1 MLLRKKSV
9 SKPIEI
15 VVIDLGSNSFHMI
28 IVRIINHSL
37 QILTRI
43 KKRIHL
49 VNGLNKEN
57 KLSEKSMQHAM
68 ACLALFAERLEGFPS
83 ENICI
88 VGTHALR
95 EAININI
102 FLERANM
109 VIPYP
114 INIISEKEEARLI
127 FMGVEYTQPEK
138 GKKLVIDVG
147 GGSTEFIIGENFK
160 PLLMESK
167 KIGCINFSRQF
178 FIDNRMN
185 KTNFERA
192 YCLTRKKIENVAY
205 EYQKI
210 GWDFVFGSSGT
221 IKIIHAVLHHLGNL
235 DGIIHAED
243 LVKLKKMILKHR
255 NFTLL
260 DLPGLSKERS
270 HMFLPGLA
278 ILCGIF
284 DSFKIK
290 QLYLSQGALRE
301 GILYEMKKKFN
312 YHDTYKNTTS
322 NLLDLYNIDKEQIQR
337 VSKTIELLYTQWAHQ
352 NKKLANPQI
361 KCILS
366 WAVMLHEIGLNINH
380 IGSHRHAAYILY
392 NTNLPGLNKEEQLL
406 LVILVRFYKKS
417 LKFNFIPKLNLF
429 KKKEYFP
436 MIKLLRLAILLNNQ
450 RQSTTIPHSLRLQTH
465 QNCWTLYF
473 PDLYLKNNTLISLD
487 LEKEKKYWQEVPGWQ
502 LKIQE
507 EVIL

>member
-1 MLLRKKSV
+1 MLLTQHSA

-28 IVRIINHSL
+28 IVRVINHSL

-49 VNGLNKEN
+49 VNGLDKNN
-57 KLSEKSMQHAM
+57 KLSEKSIQYALE
-68 ACLALFAERLEGFPS
+68 CLALFAERLEGFPQ
-83 ENICI
+83 ENIYI

-102 FLERANM
+102 FLKRAYM

-114 INIISEKEEARLI
+114 INIISEQEEARLI
-127 FMGVEYTQPEK
+127 FMGVAYTQPKK
-138 GKKLVIDVG
+138 GKKFVIDVG

-160 PLLMESK
+160 PLLMKSK
-167 KIGCINFSRQF
+167 KIGSINFSRQF
-178 FIDNRMN
+178 FIDEKIN
-185 KTNFERA
+185 KKNFEQA
-192 YCLTRKKIENVAY
+192 YFSTRKKIEDIVY

-210 GWDFVFGSSGT
+210 GWDFVFGSSGA
-221 IKIIHAVLHHLGNL
+221 IKIINEVLYHLGNL
-235 DGIIHAED
+235 DGTIHSVD
-243 LVKLKKMILKHR
+243 LIKLKKMILNNK
-255 NFTLL
+255 NFALS

-290 QLYLSQGALRE
+290 KLYISKGALRE
-301 GILYEMKKKFN
+301 GILYEMKKKITQGDIFL
-312 YHDTYKNTTS
+312 NTKS
-322 NLLDLYNIDKEQIQR
+322 QLFQLYNIDKEQINR
-337 VSKTIELLYTQWAHQ
+337 VSKTTELLYIQWENQ

-361 KCILS
+361 KCILF
-366 WAVMLHEIGLNINH
+366 WAVMLHEVGLNINH
-380 IGSHRHAAYILY
+380 NSSHFHSAYILY
-392 NTNLPGLNKEEQLL
+392 NTHLPEFNHEEKLL

-417 LKFNFIPKLNLF
+417 LKFDFIPKLIFF
-429 KKKEYFP
+429 KKKEYLP

-450 RQSTTIPHSLRLQTH
+450 RQSTTIPNSLRLETNQKY
-465 QNCWTLYF
+465 WTLYF
-473 PDLYLKNNTLISLD
+473 PDQYLKKNTLIFLD
-487 LEKEKKYWQEVPGWQ
+487 LKKEKKYWQKVPGWK

-507 EVIL
+507 EVI

>member
-1 MLLRKKSV
+1 MLLKKHSV

-15 VVIDLGSNSFHMI
+15 VVVDLGSNSFHMI
-28 IVRIINHSL
+28 IVRIINHTL

-57 KLSEKSMQHAM
+57 KLSEKSMQHALE
-68 ACLALFAERLEGFPS
+68 CLALFAERLEGFPQ

-102 FLERANM
+102 FLERAHM

-114 INIISEKEEARLI
+114 INIISEQEEARLI
-127 FMGVEYTQPEK
+127 FMGVEYTQPKK

-160 PLLMESK
+160 PLLMKSK

-178 FIDNRMN
+178 FVDDTIN
-185 KTNFERA
+185 KKNFERA
-192 YCLTRKKIENVAY
+192 YFSTRKIIKNIVH

-221 IKIIHAVLHHLGNL
+221 IKIIHEVLYHLGNL
-235 DGIIHAED
+235 DGIINAKE
-243 LVKLKKMILKHR
+243 LIKLKKMILRYR
-255 NFTLL
+255 NFTLS
-260 DLPGLSKERS
+260 DLPGLPKEKS

-290 QLYLSQGALRE
+290 ELYLSKGALRE
-301 GILYEMKKKFN
+301 GILYEMKKKIN
-312 YHDTYKNTTS
+312 QHDAFQNTKL
-322 NLLDLYNIDKEQIQR
+322 NLLEQYNIDREQIQR
-337 VSKTIELLYTQWAHQ
+337 VSKTTELLYKQWANQ
-352 NKKLANPQI
+352 NQKLANPHI
-361 KCILS
+361 KYILS
-366 WAVMLHEIGLNINH
+366 WAVMLHEVGLNINH
-380 IGSHRHAAYILY
+380 SGSHRHAAYILY
-392 NTNLPGLNKEEQLL
+392 NTNIPGFNKEEQLL

-417 LKFNFIPKLNLF
+417 LKFNLIPKLNLF
-429 KKKEYFP
+429 KKKEYLP
-436 MIKLLRLAILLNNQ
+436 IIKLLRLAILLNNQ
-450 RQSTTIPHSLRLQTH
+450 RQSTTIPNSLRLHTS
-465 QNCWTLYF
+465 QNYWTLYF
-473 PDLYLKNNTLISLD
+473 PDHYLKKNTLIFLD

-502 LKIQE
+502 LKIQK
-507 EVIL
+507 EVI

>member
-1 MLLRKKSV
+1 MLLTQNSV

-49 VNGLNKEN
+49 VNGLDKEN
-57 KLSEKSMQHAM
+57 KLSEKSIQHAL
-68 ACLALFAERLEGFPS
+68 ACLALFAERLEGFPP

-95 EAININI
+95 QAININI
-102 FLERANM
+102 FLERAYM

-114 INIISEKEEARLI
+114 INIISEQEEARLI
-127 FMGVEYTQPEK
+127 FMGVAYTQPEK

-160 PLLMESK
+160 PLLLKSK

-178 FIDNRMN
+178 FIDEKIN
-185 KTNFERA
+185 KKNFEQA
-192 YCLTRKKIENVAY
+192 YFLTRKKIENIVY

-221 IKIIHAVLHHLGNL
+221 IKTINEVLYHLGNL
-235 DGIIHAED
+235 NGIINAVD
-243 LVKLKKMILKHR
+243 LIKLKKMILKYK
-255 NFTLL
+255 NFKLS
-260 DLPGLSKERS
+260 DLPGLSKKRS

-290 QLYLSQGALRE
+290 ELYLSKGALRE
-301 GILYEMKKKFN
+301 GILYEMKKKINQCDIFL
-312 YHDTYKNTTS
+312 NTKS
-322 NLLDLYNIDKEQIQR
+322 NLLALYNIDKEQIDR
-337 VSKTIELLYTQWAHQ
+337 VLKTTELLYTQWENQ
-352 NKKLANPQI
+352 NPKLANPQI

-366 WAVMLHEIGLNINH
+366 WAVMLHEVGLNINH
-380 IGSHRHAAYILY
+380 SGSHRHSAYILY
-392 NTNLPGLNKEEQLL
+392 NTHLPEFNHEEKLL

-429 KKKEYFP
+429 KKKEYLP

-450 RQSTTIPHSLRLQTH
+450 RQSTTIPNSLRLETH
-465 QNCWTLYF
+465 QKYWTLYF
-473 PDLYLKNNTLISLD
+473 PDQYLKQNTLIYLD
-487 LEKEKKYWQEVPGWQ
+487 LEKEKKYWREVPGWK
-502 LKIQE
+502 LKIQKE
-507 EVIL
+507 II

>member
-1 MLLRKKSV
+1 MLLTQNSV

-43 KKRIHL
+43 KKRIRL
-49 VNGLNKEN
+49 VNGLDKEN
-57 KLSEKSMQHAM
+57 KLSEKSIQHALE
-68 ACLALFAERLEGFPS
+68 CLELFAERLEGFPP

-102 FLERANM
+102 FLERAYM

-114 INIISEKEEARLI
+114 INIISEQEEARLI
-127 FMGVEYTQPEK
+127 FTGVAYTQPEK
-138 GKKLVIDVG
+138 GKKLVIDIG

-160 PLLMESK
+160 PLLMKSK

-178 FIDNRMN
+178 FIDDKIN
-185 KTNFERA
+185 KKNFEQA
-192 YCLTRKKIENVAY
+192 YFSTRKKIENIVY
-205 EYQKI
+205 QYQKI
-210 GWDFVFGSSGT
+210 GWDFVFGSSGA
-221 IKIIHAVLHHLGNL
+221 IKIINAVLYHLGNL
-235 DGIIHAED
+235 DGIINSVD
-243 LVKLKKMILKHR
+243 LIKLKKMILKYKK
-255 NFTLL
+255 FTLS

-290 QLYLSQGALRE
+290 KLYLSKGALRE
-301 GILYEMKKKFN
+301 GILYEMKKKIHQCDIFFN
-312 YHDTYKNTTS
+312 TKS
-322 NLLDLYNIDKEQIQR
+322 NLLKLYNIDKEQIDR
-337 VSKTIELLYTQWAHQ
+337 VSKTTEVLYTQWKNQ

-361 KCILS
+361 KCILFL
-366 WAVMLHEIGLNINH
+366 AVMLHEVGLNINYS
-380 IGSHRHAAYILY
+380 GSHLHSAYILY
-392 NTNLPGLNKEEQLL
+392 NTHFPEFNHEEKLL
-406 LVILVRFYKKS
+406 LIILVRFYKKS

-429 KKKEYFP
+429 KKKEYLP

-450 RQSTTIPHSLRLQTH
+450 RQSTTIPNSLRLETNQKY
-465 QNCWTLYF
+465 WTLYF
-473 PDLYLKNNTLISLD
+473 PYRYFKKNTLIFLD
-487 LEKEKKYWQEVPGWQ
+487 LEKEKKYWREVPGWQ

-507 EVIL
+507 EVI